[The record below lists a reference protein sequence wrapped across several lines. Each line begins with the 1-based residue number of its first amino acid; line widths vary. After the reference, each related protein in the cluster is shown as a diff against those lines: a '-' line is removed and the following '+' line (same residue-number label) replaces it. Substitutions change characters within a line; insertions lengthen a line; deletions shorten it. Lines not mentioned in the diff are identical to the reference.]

1 MGFYKKIK
9 YYLVHTLGFT
19 NKEAQTLI
27 ENGDIEIDGRVILN
41 NENLDSQSQIKVRGV
56 VSREKQQFVYL
67 KFYKPAGYQSSLNKN
82 VPNNLSGFFTGYS
95 GLAIAGR
102 LDMMSEGLLLL
113 SDDGKWVERMCNPKF
128 EKAKEY
134 LVVLDKEPDAEFTVK
149 FESGVKI
156 GNIITKTCTCKIV
169 GPCTINVIITEGKNR
184 QIRRMCHKSGYRV
197 LVLKRVRMAE
207 ICVEGLSKGSFKI
220 LVKQI

>member
-9 YYLVHTLGFT
+9 YYLVHTLNFT
-19 NKEAQTLI
+19 NKEAQSLI
-27 ENGDIEIDGRVILN
+27 EKGEVEIDGRIIFS
-41 NENLDSQSQIKVRGV
+41 NENLDVESQIKVRGL
-56 VSREKQQFVYL
+56 VSRERRQFVYL
-67 KFYKPAGYQSSLNKN
+67 KFHKPAGYQSSLNKN
-82 VPNNLSGFFTGYS
+82 VPNNLSEFFTGYS

-134 LVVLDKEPDAEFTVK
+134 IVVLDKEPDVDFVVK

-156 GNIITKTCTCKIV
+156 GNIITKTCTCRIV

-184 QIRRMCHKSGYRV
+184 QIRRMCHKSGYGV
-197 LVLKRVRMAE
+197 VALKRIRMAE
-207 ICVEGLSKGSFKI
+207 VSLAGLSEGSFST
-220 LVKQI
+220 LEKQI